1 MSFEKGSRFLKF
13 ALQLTR
19 ENCLKHN
26 TCGVMSGAG
35 PDFITAALF
44 FYDDPDIILIHDIY
58 VLQQNDT
65 PKSITHHTMDA
76 TWLKAYSEG
85 H

>member
-1 MSFEKGSRFLKF
+1 
-13 ALQLTR
+13 
-19 ENCLKHN
+19 
-26 TCGVMSGAG
+26 MSGAG